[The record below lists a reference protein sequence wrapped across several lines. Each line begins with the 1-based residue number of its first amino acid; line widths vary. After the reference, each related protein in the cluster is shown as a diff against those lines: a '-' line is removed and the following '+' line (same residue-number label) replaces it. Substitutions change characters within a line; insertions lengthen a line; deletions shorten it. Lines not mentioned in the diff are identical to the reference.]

1 MKQEI
6 KPMLA
11 RTYAGQD
18 VAGWM
23 MQEKFDGIR
32 AVWDGETLWTREG
45 NRINAP
51 AAWLARLPAGIAL
64 DGELW
69 AGRGRFAVVESV
81 RRRKGATVEDWAA
94 LSFVA
99 FDAPEHGGTAAE
111 RIEFVESLG
120 VECAD
125 TWNCLGESHARETM
139 RMFVADGGEGIV
151 LRDPSA
157 PYVHGRSRFM
167 LKMKPGE
174 GF

>member
-1 MKQEI
+1 MKEEL

-11 RTYAGQD
+11 ATFSGQD
-18 VAGWM
+18 VSGWM

-81 RRRKGATVEDWAA
+81 RRRKCSTVEDWAA

-125 TWNCLGESHARETM
+125 TFNCFGESHARETM